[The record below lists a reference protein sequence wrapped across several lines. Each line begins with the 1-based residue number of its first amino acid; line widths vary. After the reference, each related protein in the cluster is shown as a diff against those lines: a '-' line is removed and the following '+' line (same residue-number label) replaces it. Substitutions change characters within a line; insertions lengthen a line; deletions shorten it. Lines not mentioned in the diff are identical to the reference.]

1 MRASVSCAL
10 VVVLLLAS
18 WCAAAD
24 DVPPRACPPG
34 CVEPQRPQRHMR
46 PRVTTDDAE
55 AREYSEQSRCV
66 LSDCSRACGH
76 SWPRRSPL
84 PLLPLD
90 PSVCVLL
97 ATMLLYMHGFLAAL
111 LLPSAP
117 RTPLASTRHPSVS
130 MEASSI
136 VGSLRSSL
144 AAVLDAEPL
153 APDECAEVRSLCDQ
167 IVRATKQPPSAP
179 ATGSSPP
186 AAYSSF
192 QSAATKFEPKLT
204 MAEVEE
210 ALYRL
215 FNYYDANNNGRVTL
229 DELVRGSQSIYDHA
243 PQSEW
248 ATRQARAGARRM
260 QRLFARAEDLCA
272 QDDDASCVT
281 GMISKEHFVGT
292 LRSEFEKR
300 IERGLSMSRAVAE
313 IEANV
318 PGRVAEIYGSE

>member
-1 MRASVSCAL
+1 
-10 VVVLLLAS
+10 
-18 WCAAAD
+18 
-24 DVPPRACPPG
+24 
-34 CVEPQRPQRHMR
+34 
-46 PRVTTDDAE
+46 
-55 AREYSEQSRCV
+55 
-66 LSDCSRACGH
+66 
-76 SWPRRSPL
+76 
-84 PLLPLD
+84 
-90 PSVCVLL
+90 
-97 ATMLLYMHGFLAAL
+97 MLLYVHGLLAAL

-117 RTPLASTRHPSVS
+117 RPPLAASSLRHPSVA

-179 ATGSSPP
+179 VAGAASPP
-186 AAYSSF
+186 AEYSSF
-192 QSAATKFEPKLT
+192 QSAGTKFEPKLT

-215 FNYYDANNNGRVTL
+215 FNYYDANNNGHVTL

-243 PQSEW
+243 PQTEW

-272 QDDDASCVT
+272 QDDDASCVE

-292 LRSEFEKR
+292 LRSEAR
-300 IERGLSMSRAVAE
+300 RHAIRNRPICHPHTRSPR
-313 IEANV
+313 NH
-318 PGRVAEIYGSE
+318 PCRVTTH